1 MRYKAG
7 HAEETRNRIR
17 EAAAKEL
24 RSKGP
29 YRLGVAAVMARA
41 GLTHGGFFRHFESK
55 DQLVVEAIDQIFLD
69 AKRMYE
75 RHTRGKPP
83 KEGLT
88 AFLDWY
94 LSRGHTD
101 ATEDGCPLPA
111 LAGDVWRLPPEA
123 RQRFESGYAQG
134 IKRLALL
141 IRKLGHAEP
150 GELAVSVYCEL
161 AGAVTL
167 ARSVSDPSAKD
178 TLLAAVRRSVGARLG
193 LD

>member
-7 HAEETRNRIR
+7 HAEETRARIR
-17 EAAAKEL
+17 DAAAKEL

-41 GLTHGGFFRHFESK
+41 GLTHGGFFRHFGSK
-55 DQLVVEAIDQIFLD
+55 DELVVEAIDQIFLD
-69 AKRMYE
+69 AKRMHD
-75 RHTRGKPP
+75 RHIRGRSPR
-83 KEGLT
+83 EGLI
-88 AFLDWY
+88 AYLDWY

-111 LAGDVWRLPPEA
+111 LATDAWRLPPDA
-123 RQRFESGYAQG
+123 RQRFESGYAQV
-134 IKRLALL
+134 IRRFALL
-141 IRKLGHAEP
+141 LRKLGHTDP
-150 GELAVSVYCEL
+150 GTLALSVYCEI

-167 ARSVSDPSAKD
+167 ARSVSDPAKKD
-178 TLLAAVRRSVGARLG
+178 ALLTAVRRSVGARLG